1 MKFALEYFVGTAR
14 TPSGWVRSSERW
26 TDRARAQGDMTKQI
40 AREDDCEITPITRR
54 VVEV

>member
-40 AREDDCEITPITRR
+40 AREDDYEITPIMRR